1 MRRFNELNPVAVML
15 YYIAVTVVTMFSMDP
30 VILTIS
36 LLSSVLTYC
45 LYSNG
50 GARVHLFS
58 LGLFIVLA
66 VINPL
71 FVHNGATVLFY
82 LNSRPITLEA
92 TLYGLSASAMVTATL
107 YRLRSL
113 THDITGDKLQYIFGR
128 FSPKLALIL
137 SMALR
142 YVSLFKHRWHKIQ
155 DSQRALGLY
164 RDGNLIDAVRGRLR
178 VLSILITW
186 SLENGIITARS
197 MDARGYGS
205 RRRSSYAI
213 FRFRVYDLIVILL
226 TLALTGAIIAGMLN
240 SGMTYYP
247 VVTADLLSPLS
258 VAGYICC
265 TVLGLLPVIINTKEA
280 IRWQSLTSGI

>member
-1 MRRFNELNPVAVML
+1 MRRFNELNPIAVMI
-15 YYIAVTVVTMFSMDP
+15 YYISVTVVTMFSMNP
-30 VILTIS
+30 IILTIS

-45 LYSNG
+45 LYNNSG
-50 GARVHLFS
+50 VRVHLFS
-58 LGLFIVLA
+58 LALFIVLA
-66 VINPL
+66 AINPL
-71 FVHNGATVLFY
+71 FVHNGVTVLFY

-92 TLYGLSASAMVTATL
+92 TLYGLSASAMITATL

-113 THDITGDKLQYIFGR
+113 TNDITSDKLQYLFGR

-142 YVSLFKHRWHKIQ
+142 YVSLFKLRWHRIQ

-213 FRFRVYDLIVILL
+213 FRFRAGDLCAVLL
-226 TLALTGAIIAGMLN
+226 TLALTGAVIAGMLS
-240 SGMTYYP
+240 SGITYYP
-247 VVTADLLSPLS
+247 AVSADLFSPLS
-258 VAGYICC
+258 AVGYICYA
-265 TVLGLLPVIINTKEA
+265 VLGLMPVIINTKEA
-280 IRWQSLTSGI
+280 IRWRSLTSGI

>member
-1 MRRFNELNPVAVML
+1 MRRFNELNPAAVML
-15 YYIAVTVVTMFSMDP
+15 YYIAVTAVTMFSMNP
-30 VILTIS
+30 IILAIS
-36 LLSSVLTYC
+36 LLSSVVAYC
-45 LYSNG
+45 LYNNG

-58 LGLFIVLA
+58 LALFIVLA

-92 TLYGLSASAMVTATL
+92 TVYGLIASAMITATL

-113 THDITGDKLQYIFGR
+113 THDITADKLQYIFGR

-142 YVSLFKHRWHKIQ
+142 YVGLFKIRWHKIQ
-155 DSQRALGLY
+155 DSQKALGLY

-213 FRFRVYDLIVILL
+213 FRFGVGDMFLILL
-226 TLALTGAIIAGMLN
+226 TLALTGAAAAGMLN
-240 SGMTYYP
+240 SGITYYP
-247 VVTADLLSPLS
+247 VISAELFSPLS
-258 VAGYICC
+258 IIGYICYAA
-265 TVLGLLPVIINTKEA
+265 LGLTPVIINTKEA
-280 IRWQSLTSGI
+280 IRWRSLTSGI